1 VLAVAARTLRLRSIA
16 TRALATVFA
25 GGLLTASLGAYP
37 PPGPVHLH
45 SNLAS
50 APAWLD
56 RFNMWRSSL
65 GLSSLTENTTW
76 SQGDYNHALY
86 MVKNNLVTH
95 YETVGVPYYTSA
107 GATAAQNS
115 NIYVSSST
123 STTDVNAIDWWMAA
137 PFHSMGMMDPRLSST
152 GFGSYREVKSGWDM
166 AAAVDV
172 LRGNSFSGGS
182 YPVFFPGNG
191 TMEPLTTYGGNE
203 FPDPLQACP
212 GYSSPAGLP
221 VYVEVG
227 GNVSTTAG
235 AHSFTGNGVPLAHCV
250 IDSNNSALGGSL
262 RSRGGVVVVPQAPL
276 QSGVKYTVSLT
287 VNGTPYTWSFSV
299 GPLTWGV
306 WSASFDMT
314 GVPTKWTQGVSQ
326 TFSVKVT
333 NTGNITWPSTGANE
347 VDLDLHFATASGGS
361 ATSGQWLSSLASP
374 LPADVAPGATA
385 TVSFTLTP
393 PVGANILEALMI
405 KEHQFWFD
413 KVTTSP
419 VQWAFVP
426 VTVNGQNAVW
436 SASFD
441 LSKVPTN
448 WSQGVSQT
456 IPIKVTNVGN
466 VTWPSTG
473 YTEVDLDVH
482 FASSAGGS
490 ANSSHWLTSQAL
502 ALGGDVAP
510 GASTTVNFTLSA
522 PAGVTVLEALM
533 IKEHQFWFDAV
544 TSSPQQWAPALISVT
559 SQTPVW
565 SATFDMSSV
574 PTSWSQGVSQT
585 FPVKVTNTGNVTW
598 PSTGYNEVDLDLHF
612 ASSSGG
618 SANSAHWLTSLA
630 NPLGA
635 DVAPGGSATVNF
647 TVIAPAGST
656 VLEAL
661 MIKEH
666 QFWFDSVTSSPQQWK
681 SVATAFSLIAATYDL
696 SKAPTAWKV
705 GQSQTFSVTV
715 TNTGT
720 TTWVSTGYNE
730 FDLDF
735 HFTTTT
741 GGSAQQGHWLTSMAF
756 ALPHDVLAGQSV
768 TFSVTLTA
776 PSSAGS
782 MFLEAEMIKEHA
794 FWFPQTSA
802 VAVTVS

>member
-1 VLAVAARTLRLRSIA
+1 
-16 TRALATVFA
+16 
-25 GGLLTASLGAYP
+25 
-37 PPGPVHLH
+37 
-45 SNLAS
+45 
-50 APAWLD
+50 
-56 RFNMWRSSL
+56 
-65 GLSSLTENTTW
+65 
-76 SQGDYNHALY
+76 
-86 MVKNNLVTH
+86 
-95 YETVGVPYYTSA
+95 
-107 GATAAQNS
+107 
-115 NIYVSSST
+115 
-123 STTDVNAIDWWMAA
+123 
-137 PFHSMGMMDPRLSST
+137 
-152 GFGSYREVKSGWDM
+152 
-166 AAAVDV
+166 
-172 LRGNSFSGGS
+172 
-182 YPVFFPGNG
+182 
-191 TMEPLTTYGGNE
+191 
-203 FPDPLQACP
+203 
-212 GYSSPAGLP
+212 
-221 VYVEVG
+221 
-227 GNVSTTAG
+227 
-235 AHSFTGNGVPLAHCV
+235 
-250 IDSNNSALGGSL
+250 
-262 RSRGGVVVVPQAPL
+262 
-276 QSGVKYTVSLT
+276 
-287 VNGTPYTWSFSV
+287 
-299 GPLTWGV
+299 
-306 WSASFDMT
+306 
-314 GVPTKWTQGVSQ
+314 
-326 TFSVKVT
+326 
-333 NTGNITWPSTGANE
+333 
-347 VDLDLHFATASGGS
+347 
-361 ATSGQWLSSLASP
+361 
-374 LPADVAPGATA
+374 
-385 TVSFTLTP
+385 
-393 PVGANILEALMI
+393 
-405 KEHQFWFD
+405 
-413 KVTTSP
+413 
-419 VQWAFVP
+419 VP

-456 IPIKVTNVGN
+456 IPIKVTNTGN

-473 YTEVDLDVH
+473 YNEVDLDVH

-510 GASTTVNFTLSA
+510 GASTTVSFTLSA
-522 PAGVTVLEALM
+522 PAGATVLEALM

-559 SQTPVW
+559 SQTQVW

-574 PTSWSQGVSQT
+574 PTTWSQGVSQT
-585 FPVKVTNTGNVTW
+585 FPVKVTNSGNTTW

-635 DVAPGGSATVNF
+635 DVAPGGTATVNF
-647 TVIAPAGST
+647 TVIAPTGST

-666 QFWFDSVTSSPQQWK
+666 QFWFDTVTSSPQQWT
-681 SVATAFSLIAATYDL
+681 SVASAFSPIAATYDL
-696 SKAPTAWKV
+696 SKAPAAWKV

-768 TFSVTLTA
+768 TFNVTLTA

>member
-1 VLAVAARTLRLRSIA
+1 
-16 TRALATVFA
+16 
-25 GGLLTASLGAYP
+25 
-37 PPGPVHLH
+37 
-45 SNLAS
+45 
-50 APAWLD
+50 
-56 RFNMWRSSL
+56 M
-65 GLSSLTENTTW
+65 
-76 SQGDYNHALY
+76 
-86 MVKNNLVTH
+86 
-95 YETVGVPYYTSA
+95 
-107 GATAAQNS
+107 
-115 NIYVSSST
+115 
-123 STTDVNAIDWWMAA
+123 
-137 PFHSMGMMDPRLSST
+137 
-152 GFGSYREVKSGWDM
+152 
-166 AAAVDV
+166 
-172 LRGNSFSGGS
+172 
-182 YPVFFPGNG
+182 
-191 TMEPLTTYGGNE
+191 
-203 FPDPLQACP
+203 
-212 GYSSPAGLP
+212 
-221 VYVEVG
+221 
-227 GNVSTTAG
+227 STTAG

-306 WSASFDMT
+306 WSATFDMT

-361 ATSGQWLSSLASP
+361 AISGQWLSSVANP
-374 LPADVAPGATA
+374 LPADVAPGASA

-393 PVGANILEALMI
+393 PVGANVLEALMI

-522 PAGVTVLEALM
+522 PAGA
-533 IKEHQFWFDAV
+533 
-544 TSSPQQWAPALISVT
+544 
-559 SQTPVW
+559 
-565 SATFDMSSV
+565 
-574 PTSWSQGVSQT
+574 
-585 FPVKVTNTGNVTW
+585 
-598 PSTGYNEVDLDLHF
+598 
-612 ASSSGG
+612 
-618 SANSAHWLTSLA
+618 
-630 NPLGA
+630 
-635 DVAPGGSATVNF
+635 
-647 TVIAPAGST
+647 T

-756 ALPHDVLAGQSV
+756 ALPHDVLAGQSL
-768 TFSVTLTA
+768 TFSVTLAA
-776 PSSAGS
+776 PSTAGS